1 MEREVMTMVQDAIKL
16 SDRVEQLMEGE
27 DMMVILMALT
37 KVAGVMLAESQ
48 GISPDLAD
56 EEKAIAWFGMGT
68 AAAYRGHAEVLK
80 EIAGQMH

>member
-1 MEREVMTMVQDAIKL
+1 MEREVMTMVRDAISL

-80 EIAGQMH
+80 DIAAQMH

>member
-56 EEKAIAWFGMGT
+56 EEKAIAWFGMGA
-68 AAAYRGHAEVLK
+68 AAAYRGHVEVLK
-80 EIAGQMH
+80 DTAAQMH

>member
-1 MEREVMTMVQDAIKL
+1 MEIEVVTMVQDAIKL
-16 SDRVEQLMEGE
+16 SDRLEQMMEGE
-27 DMMVILMALT
+27 DMMVILLALT

-48 GISPDLAD
+48 GISPDLVD

-68 AAAYRGHAEVLK
+68 AAAYRGHVEVLK

>member
-1 MEREVMTMVQDAIKL
+1 MEREVMTMVRDAISL

-48 GISPDLAD
+48 GISPDLVD
-56 EEKAIAWFGMGT
+56 EEKAIAWFGMGA
-68 AAAYRGHAEVLK
+68 AAAYRGHVEVLK
-80 EIAGQMH
+80 DIAAQMH